1 MIQGLFDNGSLP
13 ALERMVQFTE
23 QRHKVLVNNVANLS
37 NPYFKAKDLDPRA
50 FQQALGQ
57 AIDSRRGRPSSGGEL
72 EIGDTAELTFH
83 SDGITARPGEI
94 NESVLRHDQNNIDL
108 ERNMQ
113 RLAENTLAHNAAIE
127 LIRNQ
132 FSLIQ
137 SAIRERV

>member
-13 ALERMVQFTE
+13 ALERLVQFTE

-37 NPYFKAKDLDPRA
+37 SPYFKARDLDPRA
-50 FQQALGQ
+50 FQQAL
-57 AIDSRRGRPSSGGEL
+57 AEAVDRRRGTPSGAGEL
-72 EIGDTAELTFH
+72 ELSDTDQLSFH
-83 SDGITARPGEI
+83 ADGIDVRPGE
-94 NESVLRHDQNNIDL
+94 VRDTMLRHDQNNIDL

-127 LIRNQ
+127 MVRNQ

-137 SAIRERV
+137 MAIRERV